1 MFQLLLFP
9 VEDTCSFQLLHLRT
23 ACQNQE
29 SKDLKNLTLDLAFCF
44 VLQRNAAAEKGDLTY
59 HACPRADPGAGSPT
73 SEYERLARTK
83 HLWDI
88 RQLHPHP
95 HVGSWRTAASI
106 HLCCCCSEQKL
117 HGLPINPLLTST
129 NTARWLA
136 VLSAQPRARTL
147 TARQPALLLT
157 AVNIKRKLSFQLL
170 LRAQQ
175 S

>member
-1 MFQLLLFP
+1 MVFSTSSLTHSLSEPGVQRP
-9 VEDTCSFQLLHLRT
+9 E
-23 ACQNQE
+23 
-29 SKDLKNLTLDLAFCF
+29 NLTLDLAFCF
-44 VLQRNAAAEKGDLTY
+44 VLRQNAAEEEKRDLTY
-59 HACPRADPGAGSPT
+59 QACPRADPGAGSPT
-73 SEYERLARTK
+73 SGYEQLARTK
-83 HLWDI
+83 HLGDI

-95 HVGSWRTAASI
+95 HVGCGEQLPASTSAAVVLSRNCTGCLSI
-106 HLCCCCSEQKL
+106 PS
-117 HGLPINPLLTST
+117 LTSA

-136 VLSAQPRARTL
+136 VLSARPRARTL